1 MEGNEIRNV
10 FLRFFE
16 ERGHRLVPSSSLIAP
31 PETGLL
37 LTTAGMVQFIPYFLG
52 IQDPPYPRAASSQK
66 AFRTTDIENVG
77 HTARHLT
84 FFEMLGNFSFGD
96 YFKKEAIAWAYELI
110 TQVYGIDHDRLWVT
124 VFESDEE
131 AVEYWSQVGIRGE
144 RVVRRGKVDQYGEPA
159 NFWWTHAA
167 GPCGPCSE
175 IYVDR
180 GSEYGPEGGPDVDE
194 ERFLEIWNLV
204 FMQYECDDE
213 SNIIRDLPRQN
224 VDTGSSLERVAVVIQ
239 GVDSVFETDLLRP
252 LVETAERI
260 TGKSYGKDER
270 TDVSLRVLAEHG
282 RATTFLMADGV
293 LPSNE
298 GRGYVLRR
306 MLRRLVTHA
315 RRLGVDRPIMP
326 DLVETTVRLMG
337 DAYPELVANKAFI
350 LQVATSEEERFA
362 SVLHQGL
369 NVLSRTTDAILS
381 KPGEAKVLPGDVAFK
396 LHDTYG
402 FPIESTIEL
411 AADEGLAVDT
421 DEFARL
427 MEEQRARARDALNKI
442 GVTEDVL
449 TDLASSFG
457 PTEFLGYER
466 LESEARLLGIVAN
479 GSRSESAGEGQRID
493 VVLDRTT
500 FYAEGGGQVG
510 DAGIIRTPTGVIEVA
525 DTKPGP
531 GGTIVHIGVVASGEV
546 RQGDDAEAVVNAD
559 RRAAAARSHTAT
571 HVIHHTVR
579 QTLGEHARQAGSLVA
594 PGRLRFDFTHYE
606 AVPTSALED
615 IEYLANRRLA
625 DDSPVRA
632 YETTKEFAQSQGAI
646 ALFEEKYGDI
656 VRVVEVGD
664 YSIELCGGTHVHHTG
679 EVGLIRLV
687 SEGSIG
693 SGFRR
698 IEALTGPD
706 ALRQVNAER
715 RLLEEVAEAIG
726 GGDPTTAPER
736 VRHAVARIKELES
749 ELGKLRKAEQQDEVE
764 RLAGTAIDV
773 AGIKLVLA
781 RMNGRGE
788 GELRELAARLANRF
802 ANRGDEL
809 AAIVLGTAG
818 ERGARLVASVT
829 GGLAGSITARQV
841 LEEASKVIG
850 GGVGGKDRLA
860 MAGGP
865 RSEAIDQAL
874 AGIPARLQ
882 ALLTGA

>member
-1 MEGNEIRNV
+1 MKGNDLRRL

-16 ERGHRLVPSSSLIAP
+16 ERGHRIVPSSSLIAP

-52 IQDPPYPRAASSQK
+52 VQEAPYPRAASVQK
-66 AFRTTDIENVG
+66 AFRTTDIQNVG
-77 HTARHLT
+77 HTSRHLT

-96 YFKKEAIAWAYELI
+96 YFKREAIAWAHELI
-110 TQVYGIDHDRLWVT
+110 TKGYGVDHDRLWVT
-124 VFESDEE
+124 IFESDED
-131 AVEYWSQVGIRGE
+131 AAEYWGQVGMSGE
-144 RVVRRGKVDQYGEPA
+144 RLVRRGKVDKHGEPA

-180 GSEYGPEGGPDVDE
+180 GPKYGPEGGPDVDE

-204 FMQYECDDE
+204 FIQFECDDQ
-213 SNIIRDLPRQN
+213 SNIIRELPKMN
-224 VDTGSSLERVAVVIQ
+224 VDTGSSLERVAMLLQ
-239 GVDSVFETDLLRP
+239 DVDSFYETDLMRP
-252 LVETAERI
+252 LLDAAQRLA
-260 TGKSYGKDER
+260 GKEYGKDEPD
-270 TDVSLRVLAEHG
+270 DVSLRIMAEHG

-315 RRLGVDRPIMP
+315 RKLGIEKPVMP
-326 DLVETTVRLMG
+326 DLVEVTVELMG
-337 DAYPELVANKAFI
+337 EAYPELVANKAFV
-350 LQVATSEEERFA
+350 LQVAASEEERFVSA
-362 SVLHQGL
+362 LHQGL
-369 NVLSRTTDAILS
+369 TVLQESIDPES
-381 KPGEAKVLPGDVAFK
+381 KVLPGEIAFK

-402 FPIESTIEL
+402 FPLELTLEL
-411 AADEGLAVDT
+411 AEELGLQVDT
-421 DEFARL
+421 DGFARL
-427 MEEQRARARDALNKI
+427 MEEQRARARDSAKKIVAEDALSEI
-442 GVTEDVL
+442 
-449 TDLASSFG
+449 ASSVG

-466 LESEARLLGIVAN
+466 LNSEARVA
-479 GSRSESAGEGQRID
+479 GLAVEGARSAAAQEGQRVEI
-493 VVLDRTT
+493 VLDRTP

-510 DAGIIRTPTGVIEVA
+510 DAGTIRTPSGVIEVT

-531 GGTIVHIGVVASGEV
+531 GGTIVHEGIVSSGEV
-546 RQGDDAEAVVNAD
+546 RQEEEAEAIVDAE
-559 RRAAAARSHTAT
+559 RREGAARSHTGT
-571 HVIHHTVR
+571 HVLHHTIR
-579 QTLGEHARQAGSLVA
+579 QFLGEHARQAGSLVE

-606 AVPTSALED
+606 AVPRSALEE
-615 IEYLANRRLA
+615 IEYLANRRLS
-625 DDSPVRA
+625 DDSAVRA

-646 ALFEEKYGDI
+646 ALFGEKYGDI

-664 YSIELCGGTHVHHTG
+664 YSIELCGGTHVRHTG
-679 EVGLIRLV
+679 EVGLMRVV

-698 IEALTGPD
+698 VEALTGPD
-706 ALRQVNAER
+706 ALKQVNVER

-726 GGDPTTAPER
+726 GGDPATAPER

-749 ELGKLRKAEQQDEVE
+749 ELGKLRKAEQKGEVE
-764 RLAGTAIDV
+764 RLAASALDV

-781 RMNGRGE
+781 RMTGIDE
-788 GELRELAARLANRF
+788 SELRELASNLANRLGS
-802 ANRGDEL
+802 NGTDR
-809 AAIVLGTAG
+809 AAVVLGTAG
-818 ERGARLVASVT
+818 DRGARLVASVS
-829 GGLAGSITARQV
+829 GPLAGTVTARQL

-865 RSEAIDQAL
+865 RTDALDQAL
-874 AGIPARLQ
+874 AGIPERLQ
-882 ALLTGA
+882 TLVAGA